1 MASATERDSDRGQN
15 PSGDARD
22 SLGAL
27 TLGGPRS
34 ADSPRAAA
42 LAATWPRYVYLG
54 YATFSWPWFWWR
66 LLAFAPFA
74 VVVGAH
80 AGFVHGV
87 FVESS
92 LEGFSVAWRGVI
104 AVLLLVG
111 FGPLLGTGAR
121 HLNVSQAARQTSIV
135 LCIIVGFF
143 VADLAN
149 RWADNYHSMLMQ
161 PYAQAM
167 GGSSVGTQVGAS
179 MWETAKR
186 AIWSL
191 AIYFLFGGGV
201 ALASHFRGQ
210 HSREREQRRELEEI
224 RRQKVRTDAQLSVL
238 QAQVEPHFLFNTM
251 ASVRSL
257 LRRDPARAEHTI
269 DALVGYLRATLP
281 KLRDEEG
288 ARSTLA
294 AQIEICRSYLEV
306 MRLRI
311 GDRFTYTIDV
321 PAEVA
326 ALPFPPL
333 ILISLVENAIKH
345 GIERK
350 RGACRIDIGARVLG
364 TSGEER
370 LEVAVADDGAGLREG
385 TSQGLGLANVR
396 AQLAARY
403 GGRASL
409 SLNARDGGGVVAAL
423 VIPLEATM
431 S

>member
-1 MASATERDSDRGQN
+1 MELTVQPDSG
-15 PSGDARD
+15 
-22 SLGAL
+22 GAV
-27 TLGGPRS
+27 
-34 ADSPRAAA
+34 
-42 LAATWPRYVYLG
+42 ATWPRYIYLR
-54 YATFSWPWFWWR
+54 YVAFSWPWLWWR

-74 VVVGAH
+74 VVVGAN
-80 AGFVHGV
+80 AGLVHGA
-87 FVESS
+87 FVDNR
-92 LEGFSVAWRGVI
+92 LEGFAVGWRGVT

-111 FGPLLGTGAR
+111 FGPLVATGAR
-121 HLNVSQAARQTSIV
+121 HLNVSQAARQTLIV
-135 LCIIVGFF
+135 LSIIVGFF

-149 RWADNYHSMLMQ
+149 RWADNYHTMLMQ
-161 PYAQAM
+161 PYADISM

-186 AIWSL
+186 AMWSL
-191 AIYFLFGGGV
+191 GIYFLFGGGV

-224 RRQKVRTDAQLSVL
+224 RRQKIRTDVQLSVL

-257 LRRDPARAEHTI
+257 LRREPARAESTI

-288 ARSTLA
+288 AHSTLA

-311 GDRFTYTIDV
+311 GERFTYTIDV

-333 ILISLVENAIKH
+333 MLISLVENAIKH
-345 GIERK
+345 GVERK
-350 RGACRIDIGARVLG
+350 PGPCCIDISAHVLE
-364 TSGEER
+364 TLGEGR
-370 LEVAVADDGAGLREG
+370 LEVAIADDGAGLREG

-403 GGRASL
+403 DGRASL
-409 SLNARDGGGVVAAL
+409 SLRAREGGGVVAAL
-423 VIPLEATM
+423 VIPLEAAM